1 MSKPSAPI
9 VVPFADW
16 NTSAVRYMQPKI
28 SDRGS
33 KSINLI
39 STQSN
44 RSLHVSSPLLMTWG
58 VAAFVDEKG
67 ESDGKFSISLN
78 FPGSGYETDAT
89 NTFLSKMKDF
99 ENQILDDAVKNSE
112 AWFGEVMSREVLKHT
127 FFPFLK
133 YTKDKLTKKVDP
145 TKPPSI
151 RAKVPNYN
159 GKWSVEVYD
168 TKGKMLFPCDNAN
181 LTPMDFVQKKSNVA
195 CVLQCGGLW
204 FGGKG
209 WGITWKLNQCVVKP
223 SEVQSVFGKCHIQL
237 STDEIQAIESTPTTD
252 DVASDEDDVVEAQPT
267 TEVADSDEEA
277 EPEPQ
282 PEPVKK
288 KVIKKAAPAPEP
300 EPEPV
305 VAEPAA
311 EPVKKKVVKKAV
323 VAKA

>member
-1 MSKPSAPI
+1 
-9 VVPFADW
+9 
-16 NTSAVRYMQPKI
+16 
-28 SDRGS
+28 
-33 KSINLI
+33 
-39 STQSN
+39 
-44 RSLHVSSPLLMTWG
+44 
-58 VAAFVDEKG
+58 
-67 ESDGKFSISLN
+67 
-78 FPGSGYETDAT
+78 
-89 NTFLSKMKDF
+89 
-99 ENQILDDAVKNSE
+99 
-112 AWFGEVMSREVLKHT
+112 
-127 FFPFLK
+127 
-133 YTKDKLTKKVDP
+133 LTKKVDP

-237 STDEIQAIESTPTTD
+237 STDEIQAIESTSVAD

-288 KVIKKAAPAPEP
+288 KVIKKAAP

-305 VAEPAA
+305 VVEAAA

>member
-1 MSKPSAPI
+1 
-9 VVPFADW
+9 
-16 NTSAVRYMQPKI
+16 
-28 SDRGS
+28 
-33 KSINLI
+33 
-39 STQSN
+39 
-44 RSLHVSSPLLMTWG
+44 
-58 VAAFVDEKG
+58 
-67 ESDGKFSISLN
+67 
-78 FPGSGYETDAT
+78 
-89 NTFLSKMKDF
+89 
-99 ENQILDDAVKNSE
+99 
-112 AWFGEVMSREVLKHT
+112 MSREVLKHT

-133 YTKDKLTKKVDP
+133 YTKDKLTKKIDP
-145 TKPPSI
+145 AKPPSI

-237 STDEIQAIESTPTTD
+237 SNDEIQAIESTPVAD
-252 DVASDEDDVVEAQPT
+252 DVASDDDVVEAQPT

-277 EPEPQ
+277 EVEPQ

-288 KVIKKAAPAPEP
+288 KVIKKAVPEP

-305 VAEPAA
+305 VVEAAA